1 MNPLIKTL
9 WDKAAAKH
17 SGDSW
22 AEQVAFLE
30 EFAKLIAN
38 ECVDICERIELPYCQ
53 DEAFRSAWKQ
63 GCEDSASYIEQHFG
77 IADE

>member
-1 MNPLIKTL
+1 MNVNPLIEKIWNQAAHEADD
-9 WDKAAAKH
+9 WDA
-17 SGDSW
+17 
-22 AEQVAFLE
+22 QRAFIVK
-30 EFAKLIAN
+30 FAQLLAR